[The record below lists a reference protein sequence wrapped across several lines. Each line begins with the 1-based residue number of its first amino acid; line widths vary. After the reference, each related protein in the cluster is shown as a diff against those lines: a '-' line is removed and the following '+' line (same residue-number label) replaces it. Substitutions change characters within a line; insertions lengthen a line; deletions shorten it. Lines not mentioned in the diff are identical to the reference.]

1 MGGLMA
7 LLNVERVSYAYRG
20 GRGLAVDDVS
30 FTVESGQ
37 SLGIVGESGSGKST
51 LAKLIVGAALPRSG
65 ALTIGATPWSAVKR
79 TDPIRGQV
87 QMIFQNPHDSLN
99 PWMRA
104 STAVE
109 EAVRRWRPGAR
120 SAAKQRAVELLGRV
134 GLNARE
140 ASRYPRELSGGQA
153 QRVGI
158 ARALAAQPK
167 LIVADEPT
175 SALDASVQAQILNLL
190 VDLQAT
196 ESLALVLI
204 SHDISVI
211 EYATASALVM
221 YRGRIMERGP
231 SAELIGDPLHPY
243 TRLLTATIPG
253 TRRTPVFSVNDV
265 PADSG
270 CVFAQACAWQ
280 EPRCLERIP
289 ETASLNGRLVE
300 CWKADHLGEPE
311 PPIAGSNSPGSGEQP
326 RSGALATVPSLKQPR
341 PSKEQESAEAED
353 R

>member
-1 MGGLMA
+1 MA
-7 LLNVERVSYAYRG
+7 LLNVERVSYAYRNS
-20 GRGLAVDDVS
+20 RELAVDDVS
-30 FTVESGQ
+30 FNVEPGQ

-51 LAKLIVGAALPRSG
+51 LAKLIVGAALPQSG
-65 ALTIGATPWSAVKR
+65 TLTIGPTPWEAVKR
-79 TDPIRGQV
+79 TNPIRGQV

-99 PWMRA
+99 PWMTA
-104 STAVE
+104 CTAVE
-109 EAVRRWRPGAR
+109 EAVRRWRPSSGR
-120 SAAKQRAVELLGRV
+120 AAKHEALQLLEKV

-158 ARALAAQPK
+158 ARALAAKPK

-204 SHDISVI
+204 SHDMSVI
-211 EYATASALVM
+211 EYTTASALVM

-231 SAELIGDPLHPY
+231 AAELIGEPLHPY

-270 CVFAQACAWQ
+270 CVFARGCAWQ

-289 ETASLNGRLVE
+289 ETVSLLGRLVE
-300 CWKADHLGEPE
+300 CWKADRLDEPE
-311 PPIAGSNSPGSGEQP
+311 PSIAGSTSPGSGEPPQ
-326 RSGALATVPSLKQPR
+326 SGALATAPSLKQPR
-341 PSKEQESAEAED
+341 PPKEQEIVEAKD